1 MRLRYVLISGL
12 LAALLC
18 LLSIAPTTEAA
29 EISGPGYVMKGRILA
44 TYLAGGGEA
53 VLGLPIGVEA
63 KSSTYSAY
71 YQRTEQGRVWWS
83 RADGGKAV
91 QDALTVR
98 LKGARKN
105 FRDVAGEASDALP
118 MRRGV
123 VYRSADLDT
132 TSAMDRYII
141 QTLGIATDVMLNG
154 GSDPSIAGITKVSAY
169 MKAGS
174 GDGRYEPFVTSSTQ
188 RAAIKKALT
197 AIANSKGAIVIHCA
211 AGKDRTGW
219 VSAVLQMVAG
229 VPLDQIEREYLKSG
243 WKTYG
248 SQSVSEV
255 WLHRAVVKMYDRYG
269 DVTSYLIDG
278 VGLTQATYD
287 RLAAK
292 LAA

>member
-1 MRLRYVLISGL
+1 MRRSLAWLC
-12 LAALLC
+12 AALILP
-18 LLSIAPTTEAA
+18 LSVVPAQAA
-29 EISGPGYVMKGRILA
+29 EISGPGYLMKGRILS

-71 YQRTEQGRVWWS
+71 YQRTVGGRVWWS

-91 QDALTVR
+91 PDALTVR

-105 FRDVAGEASDALP
+105 FRDVAGEAADGLP

-123 VYRSADLDT
+123 VYRSADLDD
-132 TSAMDRYII
+132 TSRMDRYIL
-141 QTLGIATDVMLNG
+141 QTLGVTADVMLNG

-174 GDGRYEPFVTSSTQ
+174 GDGRYEAFVTSATN
-188 RAAIKKALT
+188 RAAMKKALT
-197 AIANSKGAIVIHCA
+197 AIANSKGAVVIHCA

-219 VSAVLQMVAG
+219 LSAVLQMLAG
-229 VPLDQIEREYLKSG
+229 VPLDQITREYLKSG

-248 SQSVSEV
+248 AQDVREV
-255 WLHRAVVKMYDRYG
+255 WLHRAVVKMYDRY
-269 DVTSYLIDG
+269 DG
-278 VGLTQATYD
+278 VEGYLLDGMGLSQATVD
-287 RLAAK
+287 KLAAK
-292 LAA
+292 IA

>member
-1 MRLRYVLISGL
+1 MRK
-12 LAALLC
+12 LAAWLC
-18 LLSIAPTTEAA
+18 AALIPALTFAPAQAA
-29 EISGPGYVMKGRILA
+29 EISGDGYVMKGAILR

-53 VLGLPIGVEA
+53 ALGLPIGVEA

-71 YQRTEQGRVWWS
+71 YQRTVGGRVWWS

-91 QDALTVR
+91 PDALTVR

-105 FRDVAGEASDALP
+105 FRDVAGEDADALP

-132 TSAMDRYII
+132 TSAMDRYIL
-141 QTLGIATDVMLNG
+141 QTLGVTTDVMLNG
-154 GSDPSIAGITKVSAY
+154 GSDPTISGITKVSAY

-174 GDGRYEPFVTSSTQ
+174 GDGRYEAFVTSSTN
-188 RAAIKKALT
+188 RAAMKKALT
-197 AIANSKGAIVIHCA
+197 AIANSKGAVVIHCA

-219 VSAVLQMVAG
+219 LSAVLQMLAG
-229 VPLDQIEREYLKSG
+229 VPLDQITREYLKSG

-248 SQSVSEV
+248 AQDVREV
-255 WLHRAVVKMYDRYG
+255 WLHRAVVKMHDRYDG
-269 DVTSYLIDG
+269 IEGYLLDG
-278 VGLTQATYD
+278 MGLSQATVD
-287 RLAAK
+287 KLAAK